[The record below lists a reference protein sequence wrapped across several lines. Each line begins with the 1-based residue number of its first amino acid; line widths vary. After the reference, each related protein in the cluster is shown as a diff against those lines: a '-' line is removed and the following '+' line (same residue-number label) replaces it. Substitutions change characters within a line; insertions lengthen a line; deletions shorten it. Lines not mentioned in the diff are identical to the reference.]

1 MDLYNDISTETL
13 IILGIIAFGLF
24 FIVVRVIFRDS
35 KYLEQAEEKH
45 DRRVNQLRLGKM
57 LGKLNIPLKKYD
69 HHTTDLEQELHI
81 WHCEHCP
88 HPDKCERMF
97 AGEDIDPK
105 TFCPNYEELIKLK
118 KKL

>member
-1 MDLYNDISTETL
+1 MQSRQVGY
-13 IILGIIAFGLF
+13 ILCIFSQLLTW
-24 FIVVRVIFRDS
+24 VI
-35 KYLEQAEEKH
+35 
-45 DRRVNQLRLGKM
+45 
-57 LGKLNIPLKKYD
+57 LKKYD

-105 TFCPNYEELIKLK
+105 TFCPNYDELIKLK